1 MRCPK
6 CQYIGFDEDVRCR
19 HCGYEFSLAASDGSF
34 DLPIRDASP
43 GDGPFVDLALDEG
56 PGFDGDRPALDE
68 RREFHDDRPTFDDRV
83 ALDDR
88 AAIDGRNAVDDRSP
102 FDERT
107 RFAGRAGFRD
117 RPALEDRPT
126 PPAVPP
132 AARRRVSAQRPTPSG
147 VRQGVTPGF
156 DLPLFEADD
165 DAPLVTAPAVP
176 RPPLSVRRPA
186 AHTPRAP
193 LAGAESDADR
203 PVARARSQRHA
214 VDAPSDGDFAVAAV
228 PRAPNGLRVLAAA
241 IDLAIIGGIDLAVV
255 YFTLRVSGLTW
266 ADASGL
272 PIVPLAAF
280 FLLLN
285 GGYATIFTA
294 AAGQTIGKMLAGIR
308 VVPAAADAETP
319 RLAVSTALVRE
330 AACLLSLIPAG
341 VGFLVALVRSDGRAL
356 HDALVNTRVVRA

>member
-1 MRCPK
+1 VRCPK
-6 CQYIGFDEDVRCR
+6 CQYIGFDEDDRCR

-34 DLPIRDASP
+34 DLPIRGASP
-43 GDGPFVDLALDEG
+43 GDGPFVDLALD
-56 PGFDGDRPALDE
+56 
-68 RREFHDDRPTFDDRV
+68 
-83 ALDDR
+83 DR
-88 AAIDGRNAVDDRSP
+88 AG

-107 RFAGRAGFRD
+107 GPGGSAGFRD

-126 PPAVPP
+126 SPAGPTP
-132 AARRRVSAQRPTPSG
+132 RRRVSAQRPTPSG
-147 VRQGVTPGF
+147 MRQGVTPGF

-186 AHTPRAP
+186 SPTPRTP
-193 LAGAESDADR
+193 LAGATSDADR
-203 PVARARSQRHA
+203 SVANPRSHRRAA
-214 VDAPSDGDFAVAAV
+214 DASPSDGDFAVAAV

-266 ADASGL
+266 AEASGL

-308 VVPAAADAETP
+308 VVPAAPEAETP